1 MRGDFKRMRDKRW
14 IRWLAAL
21 IMALLCFSGTVY
33 CEDEEPETEYI
44 PEEYYAPIQSNEIP
58 GWPQGQAVQA
68 ASAIVMDLDTGV
80 ILYAKGIYDAHYP
93 ASITKTMTA
102 LVAIEN
108 GGDLDAKFTCG
119 EEVYDIESDS
129 SHAGI
134 HPGEELTL
142 REALYGLMHE
152 SANDLGNAIAVYISG
167 SVEAFADLMNMRAK
181 DLGCVNTHFVN
192 PHGLHNDDHY
202 TCAYDMALIGQ
213 AAWNNETLRS
223 IMGATE
229 SSIPPTN
236 MTEETRYFANHHKM
250 LQESSEHY
258 VSWCRG
264 GKTGFTQKAWNT
276 LITFG
281 SEDDFNL
288 VCVMLHE
295 NGADRSY
302 SETTDLINYGFRE
315 FTHTKAR
322 PGGEVPT
329 FYQLM
334 KMDLPDADP
343 RIYRNP
349 ALKEKVLTVLKEA
362 SLTVPVGTDVSA
374 LETTGDENSFGTV
387 NYLFGGWP
395 VGSGQI
401 KFNPFPQPVSYP
413 FQEKRDKEAIYA
425 AARAKKQEQLS
436 SASLQ
441 EQLTVLVDETVA
453 TTKEL
458 VQENKMTIAF
468 ICGFILL
475 VLLLVIII
483 LIMRL
488 TRESRMRKRRR
499 KEERMRSLKEAE
511 IERKSALEIE
521 QELRAAMDAEKKRKE
536 QQQARERQQLEEN
549 LRLRE
554 TEELLE
560 QIGREEFSLGN
571 PDQSRGKE

>member
-1 MRGDFKRMRDKRW
+1 MRDKRW
-14 IRWLAAL
+14 IRYLAAL
-21 IMALLCFSGTVY
+21 IIAVLCLSGAVY
-33 CEDEEPETEYI
+33 SEDEEPETEYI

-58 GWPQGQAVQA
+58 GWPQGEAVQA

-142 REALYGLMHE
+142 RQALNGLMHE

-202 TCAYDMALIGQ
+202 TCAYDMALIGR

-223 IMGATE
+223 IMGAAE

-236 MTEETRYFANHHKM
+236 MEEETRYFANHHKM

-258 VSWCRG
+258 TSWCKG

-281 SEDDFNL
+281 SEEDFNL
-288 VCVMLHE
+288 VCVLLHE

-302 SETTDLINYGFRE
+302 RETTDLINYGFRE
-315 FTHTKAR
+315 FTHTQAQVAEK
-322 PGGEVPT
+322 VPT

-349 ALKEKVLTVLKEA
+349 ALKGKVITTERNA
-362 SLTVPVGTDVSA
+362 DLTVPVGTDVSA
-374 LETTGDENSFGTV
+374 LEKTGDENSFGTI

-395 VGSGQI
+395 VGSGKI
-401 KFNPFPQPVSYP
+401 KFNPFPGPVAYP
-413 FQEKRDKEAIYA
+413 FQEKRDKEAIYE
-425 AARAKKQEQLS
+425 AARAKKQEQL
-436 SASLQ
+436 AAATVQ
-441 EQLTVLVDETVA
+441 EQLSVLVDDTVS
-453 TTKEL
+453 TTKQL
-458 VQENKMTIAF
+458 IRENKMTIAI

-475 VLLLVIII
+475 ILLLVIII
-483 LIMRL
+483 LIARL

-499 KEERMRSLKEAE
+499 REERMRSLKEAE

-521 QELRAAMDAEKKRKE
+521 QELRAAMEAEKKRKE
-536 QQQARERQQLEEN
+536 EQQRRERQQWEEN

-560 QIGREEFSLGN
+560 QINREEFSLDN
-571 PDQSRGKE
+571 PDQGRGKD